1 MKYLYRIVNIVLSAL
16 FFPAVIFLDLISFK
30 ASTSFSKYGLGE
42 SISLK
47 RIIDIFTGKDPLSNL
62 VESNKSFSWPT
73 GLDPLKGRLIACA
86 AALAV
91 AALAAIFII
100 VFSICSSKRI
110 PVIAAA
116 GVGLVATVVMTACF
130 NSAAGD
136 VLDGSVNLVR
146 AIAGSGIIS
155 SLIGGVVS
163 VDSLTLGGFRNGILI
178 IFIVLIIW
186 SLSYILV
193 DVGDKPQAAG
203 KAKKR

>member
-47 RIIDIFTGKDPLSNL
+47 RIIDIFTGKDPLSSL
-62 VESNKSFSWPT
+62 VESDKSFSWPT

-116 GVGLVATVVMTACF
+116 GVGLAATIVMTACF

-136 VLDGSVNLVR
+136 VMDGTVNLVK

-155 SLIGGVVS
+155 SIIGGVVS
-163 VDSLTLGGFRNGILI
+163 VDSLTLGGFRNGLLI